1 MISELGKGSSLMVSS
16 PFGFELL
23 QNLQGLSACL
33 RATPGLSS
41 PRGRGRVRVA
51 AGIGRIQPL
60 DRLTFFPLLPVGEG
74 RDEGWSNATL
84 LPEQFEIGVFD
95 DGFIEAH
102 SAARYACFAWVGA
115 VGNAKRSFPSLANG
129 LRCCWRSASGS
140 RFTSSAKLLRA
151 T

>member
-84 LPEQFEIGVFD
+84 LPEPFEGGVFD
-95 DGFIEAH
+95 DGFIQAH
-102 SAARYACFAWVGA
+102 GVWRTAKGA
-115 VGNAKRSFPSLANG
+115 VKIQKPLENRALRTSAGRNNGTAKFI
-129 LRCCWRSASGS
+129 
-140 RFTSSAKLLRA
+140 AKMSP
-151 T
+151 